1 MFVRCGSLFGPVPRM
16 NGEMEW
22 TANAIFSFVNDL
34 ERLPILW
41 DSRIPQ
47 HKMGKRKSDVWM
59 QLAIKYKCTPDEL
72 KRKWQSLQAAYRREK
87 MREISSGGQY
97 KSRWFAYSSMSFVGD
112 RYRPRKIVA
121 ASEKLEGF
129 EAKEEVRNEEEQRLT
144 GDDEPT
150 LEEEQEEESQE
161 VDVEDMQPNM
171 EFDSEHR
178 TFIPSKIHDFKK
190 MKLQYRDEAAVNESY
205 NTLKQTTIP
214 ELEERNECVIFGEY
228 VTKKLSKFDDHLS
241 ALVQHEI
248 HNILFQAEMGYL
260 TDVSLSSQN
269 SFITS
274 DLSTNLNS
282 VHSPSS
288 TSHHTNVYEIHRPQ

>member
-59 QLAIKYKCTPDEL
+59 QLATKYKCTPDEL
-72 KRKWQSLQAAYRREK
+72 KRKWQSLQ
-87 MREISSGGQY
+87 
-97 KSRWFAYSSMSFVGD
+97 
-112 RYRPRKIVA
+112 
-121 ASEKLEGF
+121 KLECF

-171 EFDSEHR
+171 EFDSEPR